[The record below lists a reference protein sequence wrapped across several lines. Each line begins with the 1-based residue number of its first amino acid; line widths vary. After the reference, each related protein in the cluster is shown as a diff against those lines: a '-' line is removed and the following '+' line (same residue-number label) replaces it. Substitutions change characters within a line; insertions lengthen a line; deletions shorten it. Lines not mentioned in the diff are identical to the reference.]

1 MRLPWHCYRVLVK
14 GHARRR
20 KDAAAQVGIHEVNS
34 DRPIAHADLAGCRL
48 ADVNVLAGEQRR
60 SSAQETESLMD
71 LAGCLSTTLGF
82 AAFRIS
88 LTLASSASVLSS
100 LASYMHALSRI
111 LDEEN
116 KKMTTRRLVK
126 LEASMTYPSVAASA
140 EVAVYAS
147 WAEILMRM
155 TPWTVVQDKIR
166 PAVAEAAFTHLD
178 MSYLSR

>member
-1 MRLPWHCYRVLVK
+1 
-14 GHARRR
+14 
-20 KDAAAQVGIHEVNS
+20 
-34 DRPIAHADLAGCRL
+34 
-48 ADVNVLAGEQRR
+48 
-60 SSAQETESLMD
+60 
-71 LAGCLSTTLGF
+71 
-82 AAFRIS
+82 
-88 LTLASSASVLSS
+88 
-100 LASYMHALSRI
+100 MHALSRI